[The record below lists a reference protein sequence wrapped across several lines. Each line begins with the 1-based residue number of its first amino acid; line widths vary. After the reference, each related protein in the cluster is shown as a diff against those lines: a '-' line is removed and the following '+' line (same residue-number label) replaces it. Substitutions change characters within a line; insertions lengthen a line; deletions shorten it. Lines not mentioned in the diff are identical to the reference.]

1 VCRYREGRRY
11 VCDGGVFGRLTLPE
25 DATDRGP
32 EPLERL
38 LSGEVLV
45 EAAALVVVL
54 SVEREAHR

>member
-1 VCRYREGRRY
+1 

-38 LSGEVLV
+38 LSAEVLV

-54 SVEREAHR
+54 SVGREAHR